1 MGLPPLLL
9 AESTF
14 LQIKLPN
21 LNDSASEDLER
32 LLKEVQECEA
42 VDFDLGSSTNTTSQP
57 SLVEEPMQ
65 RSRYAGE
72 TFAERPG
79 SQSMDYPDGQVRW
92 LIKDVY
98 FLHFLRFNLL
108 VSNISNILFL

>member
-1 MGLPPLLL
+1 MALPVLML
-9 AESTF
+9 AESAF

-32 LLKEVQECEA
+32 LLKEVQECEDL
-42 VDFDLGSSTNTTSQP
+42 DFDLGSSTNTTSQP
-57 SLVEEPMQ
+57 SLVDEPML

-92 LIKDVY
+92 I
-98 FLHFLRFNLL
+98 
-108 VSNISNILFL
+108 ISTFFKV